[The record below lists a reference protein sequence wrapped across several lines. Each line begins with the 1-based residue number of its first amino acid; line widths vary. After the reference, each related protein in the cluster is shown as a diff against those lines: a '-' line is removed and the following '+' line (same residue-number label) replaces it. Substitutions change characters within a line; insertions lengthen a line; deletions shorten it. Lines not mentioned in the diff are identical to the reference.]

1 VRSRLVG
8 VALIEGL
15 GVRKAFLMHSDD
27 GVFLIFRAHE
37 EKATRMENIERIVES
52 MSAILPVDL
61 TR

>member
-1 VRSRLVG
+1 MG

-27 GVFLIFRAHE
+27 GGFLIFRARK
-37 EKATRMENIERIVES
+37 EKSTRMENIERIVES
-52 MSAILPVDL
+52 MLAMLPVVP